1 MSEQVYCYLKQTI
14 EEKFT
19 FIKSRKE
26 KGKER
31 KPKATKTVESV
42 KCLFIYIY
50 IKRKNKEVMT
60 SIR

>member
-1 MSEQVYCYLKQTI
+1 MLEQVYCYLKQTI

-19 FIKSRKE
+19 FIKSKKE

-42 KCLFIYIY
+42 KYLFIYI
-50 IKRKNKEVMT
+50 KREK
-60 SIR
+60 